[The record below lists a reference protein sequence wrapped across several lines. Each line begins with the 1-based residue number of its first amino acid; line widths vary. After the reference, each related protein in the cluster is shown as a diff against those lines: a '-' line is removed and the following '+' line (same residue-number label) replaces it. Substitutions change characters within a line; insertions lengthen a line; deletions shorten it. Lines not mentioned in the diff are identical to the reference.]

1 MAISVSFYNC
11 SNSSEVVNKSKTL
24 IATYNC
30 DVYENEDYEHI
41 NILIESN
48 TNLRNANYCYI
59 PTFGRYYN
67 LIPTEL
73 PDGRFSFTGI
83 SDVLSSF
90 WDSMKT
96 GTQVIAR
103 RSSNKYNK
111 ELIDNAIASKRSET
125 YREVDM
131 NSAGVN
137 YFTNDSSAYS
147 VVLTLQGL

>member
-11 SNSSEVVNKSKTL
+11 SNSIEVVNKSKSL

-41 NILIESN
+41 NILIENN

-67 LIPTEL
+67 IAPTEL

-90 WDSMKT
+90 FDSMKT

-125 YREVDM
+125 YREVNM
-131 NSAGVN
+131 NSAGN